1 MARVVER
8 MQPLVNP
15 VGTPLTFSGR
25 FFSSLLRRL
34 RIFQISRDNYT
45 HTGIFARPALSAPDP
60 PTPTHITMNGQPDRA
75 IEAQGIGK
83 RFGIRWVLRGVTL
96 DVARGEA
103 VALLG
108 PNGSGKSTILR
119 ILGTLLRPN
128 AGTAILNGLDVTRDA
143 SRVREQIGYLAHTP
157 GLYED
162 LTARE
167 NLQFAANMLGLPGNL
182 ADSSLERVGLASS
195 ANNRVRGFSAGM
207 QRRLALARLIL
218 RSPRILLLDE
228 PYSNLDEEGVE
239 LMNSVIR
246 DVMKSGGAAL
256 LALHEL
262 APARGMIDR
271 TLRLVDGRIAGT
283 PSEHV
288 SRDTAVFASL

>member
-1 MARVVER
+1 
-8 MQPLVNP
+8 
-15 VGTPLTFSGR
+15 
-25 FFSSLLRRL
+25 
-34 RIFQISRDNYT
+34 
-45 HTGIFARPALSAPDP
+45 
-60 PTPTHITMNGQPDRA
+60 MNGSPDRA
-75 IEAQGIGK
+75 IEAQGLGK

-103 VALLG
+103 AGLLG

-128 AGTAILNGLDVTRDA
+128 AGSATVNGLDIVGDA
-143 SRVREQIGYLAHTP
+143 SEVRGQIGYLAHTP

-167 NLQFAANMLGLPGNL
+167 NLVFAADMLGLSHGL
-182 ADSSLERVGLASS
+182 ADSSLERVGLAKV

-207 QRRLALARLIL
+207 QRRLALARLIM
-218 RSPRILLLDE
+218 RNPKVLLLDE
-228 PYSNLDEEGVE
+228 PYSNLDDEGVD

-246 DVMKSGGAAL
+246 EIIGSGGAAL

-262 APARGMIDR
+262 APAKGMIDR
-271 TLRLVDGRIAGT
+271 TLKLIDGRISIA
-283 PSEHV
+283 H
-288 SRDTAVFASL
+288 RDRAAQDHAMLASV